1 MTLQTSLV
9 WSLQPERYIA
19 SIVNIVDDLVPPL
32 ALEKDNFWS
41 VACLVGDKV

>member
-32 ALEKDNFWS
+32 AQEKDNFWS